1 MRRPLM
7 LAAAGVCVF
16 VIVAAT
22 MLKFLPQPHKESDY
36 MVIGSVATLVALVV
50 MFIVLISTSMRAK
63 DVFFRRR
70 RK

>member
-7 LAAAGVCVF
+7 LAAAGLCVF

-22 MLKFLPQPHKESDY
+22 MLKFLPEPHKESDY

-70 RK
+70 KK

>member
-36 MVIGSVATLVALVV
+36 LVIGSVATLVALVV

-70 RK
+70 KK

>member
-7 LAAAGVCVF
+7 LAAAGLCVF

-22 MLKFLPQPHKESDY
+22 MLKFVPQPHKESDY

-70 RK
+70 KK

>member
-1 MRRPLM
+1 MSRPLM

-22 MLKFLPQPHKESDY
+22 MLKFLPEPHKDSDY
-36 MVIGSVATLVALVV
+36 LVIGSVATLVALVV

-70 RK
+70 KK

>member
-22 MLKFLPQPHKESDY
+22 MLKFLPLPHKESDY

-70 RK
+70 KK

>member
-22 MLKFLPQPHKESDY
+22 MLKFVPQPHKESDY

-70 RK
+70 KK

>member
-22 MLKFLPQPHKESDY
+22 MLKFLPEPHKDSDY
-36 MVIGSVATLVALVV
+36 LVIGSVATLVALVV
-50 MFIVLISTSMRAK
+50 MFIVLLSTSMRAK

>member
-7 LAAAGVCVF
+7 LAAAGLCVF

-70 RK
+70 KK

>member
-22 MLKFLPQPHKESDY
+22 MLKFLPEPHKDSDY
-36 MVIGSVATLVALVV
+36 LVIGSVATLVALVV

-70 RK
+70 KK

>member
-7 LAAAGVCVF
+7 LAVAGLCVF

-70 RK
+70 KK

>member
-70 RK
+70 KK